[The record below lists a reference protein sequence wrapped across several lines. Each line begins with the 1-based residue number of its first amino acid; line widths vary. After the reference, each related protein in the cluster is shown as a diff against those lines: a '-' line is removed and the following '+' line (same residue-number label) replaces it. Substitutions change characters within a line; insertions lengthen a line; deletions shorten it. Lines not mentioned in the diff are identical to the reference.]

1 VNDLHE
7 LISACK
13 QGDSRAQEQLFL
25 RFGSKMLAIC
35 RRYCSNVDDAH
46 DALQDGFVK
55 VFQAI
60 EKYRGDS
67 AIETWMTRIFIN
79 TAIDQFKKSAR
90 YGELFPGRE
99 QPDVAADEYQEFEGF
114 PCTPEQ
120 ALAAMERLPS
130 GYRMVFNLYALEGFN
145 HRQIAEKLGISEGT
159 SKSQYARARKQLQEL
174 LMQLTR
180 TT

>member
-13 QGDSRAQEQLFL
+13 QGDIRAQEQLFL
-25 RFGSKMLAIC
+25 RFGSRMLAVC

-55 VFQAI
+55 VLQAI
-60 EKYRGDS
+60 GKYRGDS

-79 TAIDQFKKSAR
+79 TAIDQFKKSTR
-90 YGELFPGRE
+90 YVELFSGN
-99 QPDVAADEYQEFEGF
+99 QQSDIADEEYQDLEGF
-114 PCTPEQ
+114 PCSPEQ
-120 ALAAMERLPS
+120 ALAAMERLPA
-130 GYRMVFNLYALEGFN
+130 GYRMVFNLYALEGFS
-145 HRQIAEKLGISEGT
+145 HRQIAEQLGISEGT

-174 LMQLTR
+174 LHQITR